1 MKNPF
6 SIALAV
12 ALISLVGSIQSEAST
27 LTPTDGQLG
36 TNPQNESFGVSGI
49 TCQYYCGAGNEN
61 GFGLLGGNTFS
72 VTITGTGLQ
81 PLDIT
86 IPLPPG
92 INVDQGFEITISG
105 VTPPVNISFSPN
117 PAVLD
122 YMVNPGTYTIS
133 FLGELDYPYTAASY
147 EGTITAGAPI
157 PGTPLPAALPLFAT
171 GLGAMGLLGW
181 RRKRKNTTAIAAA

>member
-6 SIALAV
+6 SIALAA
-12 ALISLVGSIQSEAST
+12 ALMSLVGSIQSKADT

-36 TNPQNESFGVSGI
+36 TNPQNESFGLSGI
-49 TCQYYCGAGNEN
+49 TCQANCGAGNEN
-61 GFGLLGGNTFS
+61 NFGPNSFY

-92 INVDQGFEITISG
+92 IDVGQGFEIEITGG
-105 VTPPVNISFSPN
+105 VQPPGNISFSPN
-117 PAVLD
+117 PAVID

-147 EGTITAGAPI
+147 EGTITAGAPL

-171 GLGAMGLLGW
+171 GLSAMGLLGW
-181 RRKRKNTTAIAAA
+181 RRKRKNAATVAA